1 MVKIKK
7 ATKRDI
13 PKVLELAK
21 EFIEEYRKISKA
33 KSKVTVDSAL
43 NFKKKIFNKDLSSGN
58 GAIFLV
64 EENNIYVGYIFVLTF
79 IPGMEN
85 AKKYAPGYVSDLH
98 IKKKYR
104 KKGFAIKLIKESEKW
119 LKKKNKKEIALDV
132 GTFNKSAINLYK
144 KMKFKDKSI
153 KFEKNLK

>member
-1 MVKIKK
+1 MEIRK

-13 PKVLELAK
+13 PKVLELAR

-43 NFKKKIFNKDLSSGN
+43 NFKKKVFDKDLKSGN
-58 GAIFLV
+58 GAIFIV
-64 EENNIYVGYIFVLTF
+64 EENNFYVGYVFVLTF
-79 IPGMEN
+79 TPGMEKS
-85 AKKYAPGYVSDLH
+85 KKYSPGYVSDLH

-119 LKKKNKKEIALDV
+119 LKKKKKTEIALDV
-132 GTFNKSAINLYK
+132 GTFNKPAINLYK
-144 KMKFKDKSI
+144 KMKFKDTHI
-153 KFEKNLK
+153 KFEKDLK